1 MATLQLDL
9 LPGALQACKSV
20 SSLYQAL
27 TFLGEQ
33 LWAAER
39 KQSQC
44 SNCPNSIP
52 SVPSSLKWDRKCAA
66 HSSAALPGS
75 CGTGIFPPTR
85 GERAAPCS
93 YCHHQG
99 IAQWDKAN
107 RLTWSQILIPLQ
119 FSVQVQL
126 PSVVSQR
133 TKTERMRSMKYL
145 LLLYTIM
152 SFLHIHMQY
161 THTHINAAHTHTY
174 MQYVWVMIAVG
185 VIAWN
190 CLPIV
195 N

>member
-9 LPGALQACKSV
+9 LPGAFQAHKSV

-27 TFLGEQ
+27 TFLGAQ
-33 LWAAER
+33 PWAAER

-44 SNCPNSIP
+44 SNFSNFIP
-52 SVPSSLKWDRKCAA
+52 SILSSLKWDRKCAA
-66 HSSAALPGS
+66 HSSTALPGP
-75 CGTGIFPPTR
+75 CGTGIFSPL
-85 GERAAPCS
+85 GIRAVPCS
-93 YCHHQG
+93 YCHHQE

-107 RLTWSQILIPLQ
+107 RWTWSQTLKPLQ
-119 FSVQVQL
+119 FAVQVQL

-145 LLLYTIM
+145 PLLYMIM
-152 SFLHIHMQY
+152 SFLHIYMQY
-161 THTHINAAHTHTY
+161 THTHINAGHTHTY